1 MINLCFLLGS
11 SLVRSPFKLRINLE
25 KSCIHLVGRVEMGLQ
40 LATESGCN
48 LGSLLIDYLG
58 LPLGAKH
65 KSFAVW
71 DKGKKDTVRDWS
83 FRSDNKFLRVVG
95 LLPSRA
101 PSPACLPI
109 FFPFFIPQRELGRD

>member
-1 MINLCFLLGS
+1 MVCNKWSTIFFLLMVHLFSAKIQMINLCFLLDS

-65 KSFAVW
+65 KSFAIW
-71 DKGKKDTVRDWS
+71 D
-83 FRSDNKFLRVVG
+83 
-95 LLPSRA
+95 
-101 PSPACLPI
+101 
-109 FFPFFIPQRELGRD
+109 